1 MDYKITLAAAR
12 VNAGLTIRDAATRLQ
27 ISDKTLSNWESGKTA
42 PNTDKLAQLL
52 ELYGVPLEVLI
63 LPKKSAE
70 SV

>member
-1 MDYKITLAAAR
+1 MKMTLKAAR

-27 ISDKTLSNWESGKTA
+27 ISDKTLSNWETGKTA

-52 ELYGVPLEVLI
+52 ELYGAPLEVLI

>member
-1 MDYKITLAAAR
+1 MEYKISLAAAR

-27 ISDKTLSNWESGKTA
+27 ISDKTLSNWETGKTA

-52 ELYGVPLEVLI
+52 ELYGAPLEVLI

>member
-1 MDYKITLAAAR
+1 MEYKITLAAAR

-27 ISDKTLSNWESGKTA
+27 ISDKTLSNWETGKTA

-52 ELYGVPLEVLI
+52 ELYGAPLEVLI

>member
-1 MDYKITLAAAR
+1 MEYKISLAAAR

-52 ELYGVPLEVLI
+52 ELYGAPLEVLI

>member
-52 ELYGVPLEVLI
+52 ELYGTPLEVLI

>member
-27 ISDKTLSNWESGKTA
+27 ISDKTLSNWETGKTA

-52 ELYGVPLEVLI
+52 ELYGAPLEVLI

>member
-27 ISDKTLSNWESGKTA
+27 ISDKTLSNWETGKTA

-52 ELYGVPLEVLI
+52 ELYGAPLEALI

>member
-52 ELYGVPLEVLI
+52 ELYGAPLEVLI

>member
-1 MDYKITLAAAR
+1 MDYKISLAAAR

-27 ISDKTLSNWESGKTA
+27 ISDKTLSNWETGKTA

-52 ELYGVPLEVLI
+52 ELYGAPLEVLI